1 MGRNGPERLVERG
14 WIPFAQ
20 CCTEVGLLTCHSL
33 GVASQIPDVFNR
45 ITLSKS
51 RWWNYGINIKSRS
64 FFHLELPGMQKT
76 PLYSTS
82 IVLNSSYWSYST
94 LVNYSIEP
102 PSSVLETRR
111 DVPEKLLQVSP
122 TEEIAMKVEKSL
134 FLCKK
139 TYPGSMG
146 KCHIYNY
153 TYNL

>member
-1 MGRNGPERLVERG
+1 
-14 WIPFAQ
+14 
-20 CCTEVGLLTCHSL
+20 
-33 GVASQIPDVFNR
+33 
-45 ITLSKS
+45 
-51 RWWNYGINIKSRS
+51 
-64 FFHLELPGMQKT
+64 MQKT

-122 TEEIAMKVEKSL
+122 TEEIAMKEEKSL